1 MPYQFKDYVDTY
13 VDPQTVKISEILR
26 DRYMQNFQA
35 NDQLS
40 MAVDQMQA
48 ALPFEK
54 DVARKK
60 ELQAKIDNTLGQIVD
75 AGDLENATFAISNAA
90 RNFTKEYA
98 PIKQNYDAWQGAIGD
113 LQKRLGAKENGI
125 NAEQLKYAPAFMAK
139 GYKGFEIDEA
149 TGRVKEGSMF
159 KAPTIYSDPD
169 VMSLIK
175 SSMEIL
181 HSDTYKGTLKEV
193 AIGDG
198 TLELTT
204 TEGVTKIDLDKVRD
218 VLEPVMKRPDV
229 ANYFEQL
236 AQMKTYAVLQS
247 ADMPQIL
254 TTQIATYQAAIEDV
268 NKRIAAG
275 EFKDEV
281 SKKAASDQ
289 IAMLNSEIKQAQKG
303 LQDPAAGEL
312 FIQNKIKE
320 EYMAPYVQ
328 YGEAKAYEE
337 IQTDRLYDYSKL
349 YLEDRK
355 HAKENSAFYVQGEV
369 TLADKY
375 GATVEK
381 KYELMT
387 ANEKAIL
394 DQRII
399 LNSGTTSP
407 EAKQDAARE
416 MSRLKNQ
423 TETIRQQIILAG
435 NRIGDER
442 LQNLMYP
449 GREGFIATGLDE
461 WQGYGTSHIYE
472 TLKEMYPW
480 ASTGELFIKY
490 KETFDNI
497 GDEDL
502 AQFRNKYKEKFGQ
515 EDYYTKI
522 QKSDTAFSDIQQIA
536 YREAVTTFER
546 EMSKQFA
553 AEKTSKPFN
562 YGTIETADSYQ
573 GAALRKQIDNFF
585 VGKPLPEYFQV
596 TDVTEDEDVVP
607 LAGNSEELKGFK
619 TVSVGWNRVDNIYE
633 INLVNEE
640 DGLTKTVHM
649 DGNMI
654 KGTTIDQML
663 NSPEVRF
670 AGVVA
675 DMSTGL
681 QQGDKTHRTVTML
694 TGANSEKQILMEV
707 SYKSEGE
714 SFIRFLDLDGNA
726 FVNKETGKAIPL
738 SQRNTLTSQTIKDLL
753 SQGFTVQNAD
763 GTTSVHPMVD
773 LLR

>member
-75 AGDLENATFAISNAA
+75 AGDFENATFAISNAA
-90 RNFTKEYA
+90 RNFAKEYA

-181 HSDTYKGTLKEV
+181 HSDSYKGTLKEV

-204 TEGVTKIDLDKVRD
+204 TEGVTKIDLAKVRD

-275 EFKDEV
+275 EFKDV
-281 SKKAASDQ
+281 ASKKAASDQ

-303 LQDPAAGEL
+303 LQDPAAGEI

-337 IQTDRLYDYSKL
+337 VESSKLYDYSKL

-381 KYELMT
+381 KTELMNANNSAIADQERIVNDDNASPESRQT
-387 ANEKAIL
+387 AANEI
-394 DQRII
+394 
-399 LNSGTTSP
+399 
-407 EAKQDAARE
+407 
-416 MSRLKNQ
+416 SRLKNQ
-423 TETIRQQIILAG
+423 NETIKQQIVLAG
-435 NRIGDER
+435 NRLGD
-442 LQNLMYP
+442 NLFKNTLM
-449 GREGFIATGLDE
+449 EE
-461 WQGYGTSHIYE
+461 VGTSSGYSFGNPHVYE
-472 TLKEMYPW
+472 TLKELYPW
-480 ASTGELFIKY
+480 ASEGELYLKY
-490 KETFDNI
+490 VETFDNI

-515 EDYYTKI
+515 EEYYTKV
-522 QKSDTAFSDIQQIA
+522 QKDEQNFSATQIA
-536 YREAVTTFER
+536 TYRFITSEASMK
-546 EMSKQFA
+546 MSQQFA

-562 YGTIETADSYQ
+562 YGTIDAADSYQ

-596 TDVTEDEDVVP
+596 TDVTEDEEAVP
-607 LAGNSEELKGFK
+607 LAGSSEELKGFK
-619 TVSVGWNRVDNIYE
+619 VVSVGWNKIDNIYE
-633 INLVNEE
+633 INLANE
-640 DGLTKTVHM
+640 DDKLTKTVHM

-663 NSPEVRF
+663 NSPDVRF
-670 AGVVA
+670 AGVIT

-681 QQGDKTHRTVTML
+681 QAGEKSHRTVSL
-694 TGANSEKQILMEV
+694 ATGANSQMNVLMEV
-707 SYKSEGE
+707 SYKGQGE
-714 SFIRFLDLDGNA
+714 SFIRFLDTNGNP
-726 FVNKETGKAIPL
+726 FVDKEGKAIPL
-738 SQRNTLTSQTIKDLL
+738 SQKNVMTSQTIKDLL
-753 SQGFTVQNAD
+753 YKGFPVQNAD
-763 GTTSVHPMVD
+763 GTTTYRPALD
-773 LLR
+773 ILR

>member
-13 VDPQTVKISEILR
+13 VDPQTVKISEMLR

-35 NDQLS
+35 NDQLA

-90 RNFTKEYA
+90 RNFAKEYA
-98 PIKQNYDAWQGAIGD
+98 PIKQNYDAWQGALTD

-149 TGRVKEGSMF
+149 TGRVKEGTMF

-181 HSDTYKGTLKEV
+181 HSDSYKGTLKEV

-204 TEGVTKIDLDKVRD
+204 TDGVTKISLEKVRD

-236 AQMKTYAVLQS
+236 AQMKTYAILQS

-254 TTQIATYQAAIEDV
+254 NTQIATYQAAIEDV

-303 LQDPAAGEL
+303 LQDPAAGEI

-337 IQTDRLYDYSKL
+337 VEGSKLYDYSKL

-381 KYELMT
+381 KTELMNANNSAIADQERIVNDDNASPESRQNA
-387 ANEKAIL
+387 ANEI
-394 DQRII
+394 
-399 LNSGTTSP
+399 
-407 EAKQDAARE
+407 
-416 MSRLKNQ
+416 SRLKNQ
-423 TETIRQQIILAG
+423 NETIRQQIVLAG
-435 NRIGDER
+435 NRIGETAFKDAIQGID
-442 LQNLMYP
+442 QNGGPSLSP
-449 GREGFIATGLDE
+449 ARTDKV
-461 WQGYGTSHIYE
+461 YE
-472 TLKEMYPW
+472 VLKELYPW
-480 ASTGELFIKY
+480 ASAGELFLKY

-515 EDYYTKI
+515 EDYYTNI
-522 QKSDTAFSDIQQIA
+522 QASETAFNTYQI
-536 YREAVTTFER
+536 VTYKSVMDSWSKK
-546 EMSKQFA
+546 MSEQFA

-562 YGTIETADSYQ
+562 YGTIDAADSYQ

-596 TDVTEDEDVVP
+596 TDVTDDEEAVP
-607 LAGNSEELKGFK
+607 LAGNSEELKGFEV
-619 TVSVGWNRVDNIYE
+619 VSVGWNKIDNIYE
-633 INLVNEE
+633 INLTKKD

-663 NSPEVRF
+663 NSPDVRF
-670 AGVVA
+670 AGVIT

-681 QQGDKTHRTVTML
+681 QVGEKTHRTVSL
-694 TGANSEKQILMEV
+694 ATGANSQMNVLMEV
-707 SYKSEGE
+707 SYKGQGE
-714 SFIRFLDLDGNA
+714 SFIRFLDTNGNP
-726 FVNKETGKAIPL
+726 FVDKEGKVIPL
-738 SQRNTLTSQTIKDLL
+738 SQKNVMTSQTIKDLL
-753 SQGFTVQNAD
+753 YKGFPVQNAD
-763 GTTSVHPMVD
+763 GTTTYRPALD
-773 LLR
+773 ILR

>member
-13 VDPQTVKISEILR
+13 VDPQTVKISEMLR

-48 ALPFEK
+48 ALPFEN

-125 NAEQLKYAPAFMAK
+125 NAEQLKYAPAYMAK
-139 GYKGFEIDEA
+139 GYKGFEIDET

-181 HSDTYKGTLKEV
+181 HSDTYKGSLKEV

-204 TEGVTKIDLDKVRD
+204 TEGVTKIGLDKVRD

-247 ADMPQIL
+247 
-254 TTQIATYQAAIEDV
+254 TDV
-268 NKRIAAG
+268 NEVLNTQVNGYKTAIDQLNTRIAAG
-275 EFKDEV
+275 EFKEEAD
-281 SKKAASDQ
+281 KKAAADQ
-289 IAMLNSEIKQAQKG
+289 ITMLTSEMKKAQTA
-303 LQDPAAGEL
+303 LQDPAAGEMYVKD
-312 FIQNKIKE
+312 KIKE
-320 EYMAPYVQ
+320 DYMAPYIQ

-337 IQTDRLYDYSKL
+337 IQTDKLYDYSKL

-381 KYELMT
+381 KTELMNT
-387 ANEKAIL
+387 NNSAITDQERILNDENASPESKQNAANEI
-394 DQRII
+394 
-399 LNSGTTSP
+399 
-407 EAKQDAARE
+407 
-416 MSRLKNQ
+416 SRLKNQ
-423 TETIRQQIILAG
+423 NETIKQQIVLAG
-435 NRIGDER
+435 NRLGD
-442 LQNLMYP
+442 NLFKNKLM
-449 GREGFIATGLDE
+449 EE
-461 WQGYGTSHIYE
+461 VGTSSGYTFGNAHVYE
-472 TLKEMYPW
+472 TLKELYPW
-480 ASTGELFIKY
+480 ASEGELYLKY
-490 KETFDNI
+490 VETFDNI

-515 EDYYTKI
+515 EEYYTKV
-522 QKSDTAFSDIQQIA
+522 QKDEQNFAPTQIA
-536 YREAVTTFER
+536 TYRLITSEASMK
-546 EMSKQFA
+546 MSQQFA

-562 YGTIETADSYQ
+562 YGTIDAADSYQ

-596 TDVTEDEDVVP
+596 TDVTEDEEAVP
-607 LAGNSEELKGFK
+607 LAGNSEELKGFEV
-619 TVSVGWNRVDNIYE
+619 VSVGWNKIDNIYE
-633 INLVNEE
+633 INLTKKD

-663 NSPEVRF
+663 NSPDVRF
-670 AGVVA
+670 AGVIT

-681 QQGDKTHRTVTML
+681 QAGEKTHRTVSL
-694 TGANSEKQILMEV
+694 ATGANSQMNVLMEV
-707 SYKSEGE
+707 SYKGQGE
-714 SFIRFLDLDGNA
+714 SFIRFLDTNGNP
-726 FVNKETGKAIPL
+726 FVDKEGKAIPL
-738 SQRNTLTSQTIKDLL
+738 SQKNVMTSQTIKDLL
-753 SQGFTVQNAD
+753 YKGFPVQNAD
-763 GTTSVHPMVD
+763 GTTTYRPALD
-773 LLR
+773 ILR

>member
-181 HSDTYKGTLKEV
+181 HSDSYKGTLKEV

-204 TEGVTKIDLDKVRD
+204 TEGVTKIDLEKVRD

-303 LQDPAAGEL
+303 LQDPAAGEI

-337 IQTDRLYDYSKL
+337 VENGRLYDYSKL

-381 KYELMT
+381 KTELMNANNSAIT
-387 ANEKAIL
+387 DQERIVNDDNASPESRQTAANEI
-394 DQRII
+394 
-399 LNSGTTSP
+399 
-407 EAKQDAARE
+407 
-416 MSRLKNQ
+416 SRLKNQ
-423 TETIRQQIILAG
+423 NETIRQQIVLAG
-435 NRIGDER
+435 NRLGD
-442 LQNLMYP
+442 NLFKNTLVNEY
-449 GREGFIATGLDE
+449 GTV
-461 WQGYGTSHIYE
+461 QGYGMGNAHVYD
-472 TLKEMYPW
+472 TLKELYPW
-480 ASTGELFIKY
+480 ASEGELYLKY
-490 KETFDNI
+490 VETFDNI

-515 EDYYTKI
+515 EEYYTKV
-522 QKSDTAFSDIQQIA
+522 QKDEQNFSATQIA
-536 YREAVTTFER
+536 TYRTITSEASMK
-546 EMSKQFA
+546 MSQQFA

-562 YGTIETADSYQ
+562 YGTIDAADSYQ

-596 TDVTEDEDVVP
+596 TDVTEDEEAVP

-619 TVSVGWNRVDNIYE
+619 VVSVGWNKIDNIYE
-633 INLVNEE
+633 LNLVKED

-663 NSPEVRF
+663 NSPDVRF
-670 AGVVA
+670 AGVIT

-681 QQGDKTHRTVTML
+681 QAGEKSHRTVSL
-694 TGANSEKQILMEV
+694 ATGANSQMNVLMEV
-707 SYKSEGE
+707 SYKGQGE
-714 SFIRFLDLDGNA
+714 SFIRFLDTNGNP
-726 FVNKETGKAIPL
+726 FVDKEGKAIPL
-738 SQRNTLTSQTIKDLL
+738 SQKNVMTSQTIKDLL
-753 SQGFTVQNAD
+753 YKGFPVQNAD
-763 GTTSVHPMVD
+763 GTTTYRPALD
-773 LLR
+773 ILR

>member
-13 VDPQTVKISEILR
+13 VDPQTVKISEMLR

-35 NDQLS
+35 NDTLS

-48 ALPFEK
+48 ALPFEN
-54 DVARKK
+54 DVAKKK
-60 ELQAKIDNTLGQIVD
+60 ELQSKIENTLGQIVD

-113 LQKRLGAKENGI
+113 LQKRLGAKENGV
-125 NAEQLKYAPAFMAK
+125 NAEQLKYAPAYMAK

-181 HSDTYKGTLKEV
+181 HSDSYKGSLKEV

-198 TLELTT
+198 MLELTT
-204 TEGVTKIDLDKVRD
+204 TEGVTKISLDKVRN

-247 ADMPQIL
+247 
-254 TTQIATYQAAIEDV
+254 TDV
-268 NKRIAAG
+268 NEVLNTQVNSYKTAIDQLNTKIAAG
-275 EFKDEV
+275 EFKEADAQKAAANQVTMLTSEM
-281 SKKAASDQ
+281 KKAQTA
-289 IAMLNSEIKQAQKG
+289 
-303 LQDPAAGEL
+303 LQDPAAGEMY
-312 FIQNKIKE
+312 IKDKIKE
-320 EYMAPYVQ
+320 DYMAPYVQ

-337 IQTDRLYDYSKL
+337 IESNKAYDYSKL
-349 YLEDRK
+349 YIEDRK

-381 KYELMT
+381 KSELINT
-387 ANEKAIL
+387 NNASIA
-394 DQRII
+394 DQERIM
-399 LNSGTTSP
+399 NDTEASP
-407 EAKQDAARE
+407 ESRQTAATE
-416 MSRLKNQ
+416 VTRLKNQ
-423 TETIRQQIILAG
+423 NETIRQQIVLAG
-435 NRIGDER
+435 NRLGDD
-442 LQNLMYP
+442 LFKNTLMN
-449 GREGFIATGLDE
+449 E
-461 WQGYGTSHIYE
+461 YGTVSGFGMGNAHVYD

-480 ASTGELFIKY
+480 ASEGELFLKY

-502 AQFRNKYKEKFGQ
+502 AKFRNKYKEKYGQ
-515 EDYYTKI
+515 EEYYTKV
-522 QKSDTAFSDIQQIA
+522 QKDEQNFSANQIGT
-536 YREAVTTFER
+536 YRTIISEASMK
-546 EMSKQFA
+546 MSQQFA

-562 YGTIETADSYQ
+562 YGTIEAADSYQ
-573 GAALRKQIDNFF
+573 GAALRKNIDNFF

-596 TDVTEDEDVVP
+596 TDVTEDDDVVP
-607 LAGNSEELKGFK
+607 LAGNDESLKGFE
-619 TVSVGWNRVDNIYE
+619 VASVGWNKVDNIYE
-633 INLVNEE
+633 LNLVNKE
-640 DGLTKTVHM
+640 DGVSKTVHM
-649 DGNMI
+649 DGNML
-654 KGTTIDQML
+654 KGTTIDAML
-663 NSPEVRF
+663 NAPEVKF
-670 AGVVA
+670 AGVIT

-681 QQGDKTHRTVTML
+681 GVGEKTHRTVSL
-694 TGANSEKQILMEV
+694 ATGANSQMDVLMEV
-707 SYKSEGE
+707 SYKGQGE
-714 SFIRFLDLDGNA
+714 AFIRFLDTNGNPFADKDGK
-726 FVNKETGKAIPL
+726 VIPL
-738 SQRNTLTSQTIKDLL
+738 SQKNVMTSQTIKDLL
-753 SQGFTVQNAD
+753 LKGFPVQNAD
-763 GTTSVHPMVD
+763 GTTTYRPALD
-773 LLR
+773 ILR

>member
-1 MPYQFKDYVDTY
+1 
-13 VDPQTVKISEILR
+13 
-26 DRYMQNFQA
+26 MQNFQA

-48 ALPFEK
+48 ALPFEN
-54 DVARKK
+54 DVAKKK
-60 ELQAKIDNTLGQIVD
+60 ELQAKIDNTLNQIVD

-113 LQKRLGAKENGI
+113 LQKRLGAKENGV
-125 NAEQLKYAPAFMAK
+125 NAEQLKYAPAYMAR

-181 HSDTYKGTLKEV
+181 HSDTYKGSLKEV

-204 TEGVTKIDLDKVRD
+204 TEGVTKISLDKVRD

-247 ADMPQIL
+247 TDVNEVVN
-254 TTQIATYQAAIEDV
+254 TQITNYKTAIDV
-268 NKRIAAG
+268 INAKTAAG
-275 EFKDEV
+275 EFKDEAQKKLAADQI
-281 SKKAASDQ
+281 SMLTSEMKKAQSA
-289 IAMLNSEIKQAQKG
+289 
-303 LQDPAAGEL
+303 LQDPAAAEL
-312 FIQNKIKE
+312 YIKDKIKE
-320 EYMAPYVQ
+320 DYMAPYVQ

-337 IQTDRLYDYSKL
+337 VESSKLYDYSKL
-349 YLEDRK
+349 YMEDRK

-381 KYELMT
+381 KSELINSNN
-387 ANEKAIL
+387 AAIK
-394 DQRII
+394 DQERII
-399 LNSGTTSP
+399 NDTEASP
-407 EAKQDAARE
+407 ESRQTAATE
-416 MSRLKNQ
+416 VTRLKNQ
-423 TETIRQQIILAG
+423 NETIRQQIVLAG
-435 NRIGDER
+435 NRLGD
-442 LQNLMYP
+442 NLFKNTLIDEQ
-449 GREGFIATGLDE
+449 GLVQGFTLGNAHVYD
-461 WQGYGTSHIYE
+461 
-472 TLKEMYPW
+472 TLKELYPW
-480 ASTGELFIKY
+480 ASEGELFLKY

-502 AQFRNKYKEKFGQ
+502 AQFRNKYKEKYGQ
-515 EDYYTKI
+515 EEYYTKV
-522 QKSDTAFSDIQQIA
+522 QKDEQNFSNNQIA
-536 YREAVTTFER
+536 TYRTIITEASMK
-546 EMSKQFA
+546 MSQQFA

-562 YGTIETADSYQ
+562 YGTIEAADSYQ
-573 GAALRKQIDNFF
+573 GAALRKNIDTFF

-596 TDVTEDEDVVP
+596 TDVTEDDVVP
-607 LAGNSEELKGFK
+607 LAGNDETLKGFE
-619 TVSVGWNRVDNIYE
+619 VASVGWNKIDNIYE
-633 INLVNEE
+633 LNLVNKE

-654 KGTTIDQML
+654 KGTTIDAML
-663 NSPEVRF
+663 NSPDVKF
-670 AGVVA
+670 AGIIT
-675 DMSTGL
+675 DMSIGL
-681 QQGDKTHRTVTML
+681 QAGDKTHRTVNL
-694 TGANSEKQILMEV
+694 ATGANSQMEILMEV

-714 SFIRFLDLDGNA
+714 SFIRFLDTNGNPFKDGNGNPVA
-726 FVNKETGKAIPL
+726 L
-738 SQRNTLTSQTIKDLL
+738 SQKNVMSSQTVQDLL
-753 SQGFTVQNAD
+753 RKGFPVQNAD
-763 GTTSVHPMVD
+763 GTTTYRPALD

>member
-13 VDPQTVKISEILR
+13 VDPQTVKISEMLR

-35 NDQLS
+35 NDTLS

-48 ALPFEK
+48 ALPFEN
-54 DVARKK
+54 DVAKKK
-60 ELQAKIDNTLGQIVD
+60 ELQAKIDSTLGQIVD

-113 LQKRLGAKENGI
+113 LQKRLGAKENGV
-125 NAEQLKYAPAFMAK
+125 NAEQLKYAPAYMAK

-181 HSDTYKGTLKEV
+181 HPDTYKGSLKEV

-204 TEGVTKIDLDKVRD
+204 TEGVTSISLTKVRD

-236 AQMKTYAVLQS
+236 AKMKTYSVLQS
-247 ADMPQIL
+247 TDVNEVIN
-254 TTQIATYQAAIEDV
+254 TQITNYKTAIDAI
-268 NKRIAAG
+268 NAKTAAG
-275 EFKDEV
+275 EFKDDAQKKLAADQITLLTSEM
-281 SKKAASDQ
+281 KKAQGA
-289 IAMLNSEIKQAQKG
+289 
-303 LQDPAAGEL
+303 LQDPTAGEL
-312 FIQNKIKE
+312 YIKDKVKE
-320 EYMAPYVQ
+320 DYMAPYVQ
-328 YGEAKAYEE
+328 YGEAKAYTET
-337 IQTDRLYDYSKL
+337 QSDRLYDYSKL

-381 KYELMT
+381 KSELI
-387 ANEKAIL
+387 NSNNSAIV
-394 DQRII
+394 DQERIM
-399 LNSGTTSP
+399 NDTEASP
-407 EAKQDAARE
+407 ESRQTAATE
-416 MSRLKNQ
+416 VSRLKNQ
-423 TETIRQQIILAG
+423 NETIRQQIVLAG
-435 NRIGDER
+435 NRIGETAFKDA
-442 LQNLMYP
+442 
-449 GREGFIATGLDE
+449 I
-461 WQGYGTSHIYE
+461 QGIDQSGGSSFSPPRTNKVYE
-472 TLKEMYPW
+472 VLKELYPW
-480 ASTGELFIKY
+480 AGAGELFLKY
-490 KETFDNI
+490 KETFDNV

-515 EDYYTKI
+515 EDYYTNI
-522 QKSDTAFSDIQQIA
+522 QASETAFNTYQT
-536 YREAVTTFER
+536 VTYKSVMDSWSKK
-546 EMSKQFA
+546 MSEQFA

-562 YGTIETADSYQ
+562 YGTIEAADSYQ

-596 TDVTEDEDVVP
+596 TDVTEDDVVP
-607 LAGNSEELKGFK
+607 LAGNDETLSGFK
-619 TVSVGWNRVDNIYE
+619 VASVGWNRVDNMYE
-633 INLVNEE
+633 LNLVKE
-640 DGLTKTVHM
+640 GTGTSAVKTVHL
-649 DGNMI
+649 DGNML
-654 KGTTIDQML
+654 KGTTIDAML
-663 NSPEVRF
+663 NSPDTKF
-670 AGVVA
+670 AGIIT
-675 DMSTGL
+675 DMSIGL
-681 QQGDKTHRTVTML
+681 QAGDKTHRTVNL
-694 TGANSEKQILMEV
+694 ATGANSQMPILMEV

-714 SFIRFLDLDGNA
+714 SFIRFLDTNGNPFKDTNGNPVA
-726 FVNKETGKAIPL
+726 L
-738 SQRNTLTSQTIKDLL
+738 SQKNVMTSQTVQDLL
-753 SQGFTVQNAD
+753 RKGFPVQNAD
-763 GTTSVHPMVD
+763 GTTTYRPALD

>member
-13 VDPQTVKISEILR
+13 VDPQTVKISEMLR

-35 NDQLS
+35 NDTLS

-48 ALPFEK
+48 ALPFEN
-54 DVARKK
+54 DVAKKK
-60 ELQAKIDNTLGQIVD
+60 ELQFKIDNTLNQIVD

-90 RNFTKEYA
+90 RNFTKEYT

-113 LQKRLGAKENGI
+113 LQKRLGAKENGV
-125 NAEQLKYAPAFMAK
+125 NAEQLKYAPAYMAK

-181 HSDTYKGTLKEV
+181 HSDSYKGSLKEV
-193 AIGDG
+193 NIGDG
-198 TLELTT
+198 MLELTT
-204 TEGVTKIDLDKVRD
+204 TEGVTKISLEKVRD

-236 AQMKTYAVLQS
+236 SQMKTYSVLQS
-247 ADMPQIL
+247 TDVNEVIN
-254 TTQIATYQAAIEDV
+254 TQITNYKTAIDAI
-268 NKRIAAG
+268 NAKTAAG
-275 EFKDEV
+275 EFKDEAQ
-281 SKKAASDQ
+281 KKLASDQ
-289 IAMLNSEIKQAQKG
+289 ITLLTSEMKKAQSA
-303 LQDPAAGEL
+303 LQDSTAGEL
-312 FIQNKIKE
+312 YIKDKIKE
-320 EYMAPYVQ
+320 DYMAPYVQ
-328 YGEAKAYEE
+328 YGEAKAYTET
-337 IQTDRLYDYSKL
+337 QSDRIYDYSKL
-349 YLEDRK
+349 YIEDRK
-355 HAKENSAFYVQGEV
+355 FAKENSPLYIQGEV

-375 GATVEK
+375 GATVAK

-387 ANEKAIL
+387 SNEKAIL

-416 MSRLKNQ
+416 MNRLRNQ
-423 TETIRQQIILAG
+423 TETIKQQITTAG

-449 GREGFIATGLDE
+449 GREGFLSTGMDE
-461 WQGYGTSHIYE
+461 WKAYGTSHIYE

-480 ASTGELFIKY
+480 ASTGELYLKY

-522 QKSDTAFSDIQQIA
+522 QKDESNFSDIQKVA
-536 YREAVTTFER
+536 YREATRTFEQ

-562 YGTIETADSYQ
+562 YGTIDAPNVYE
-573 GAALRKQIDNFF
+573 GAGLRKQIDNFF

-596 TDVTEDEDVVP
+596 TNVTEDDEVVP
-607 LAGNSEELKGFK
+607 LAGNDETLKGYQ
-619 TVSVGWNRVDNIYE
+619 VASVGWNKVDNIYE
-633 INLVNEE
+633 LNLVHKE
-640 DGLTKTVHM
+640 DGTSKTVHM

-654 KGTTIDQML
+654 KGSTIDVML
-663 NSPEVRF
+663 NSPDVKF
-670 AGVVA
+670 AGVVT
-675 DMSTGL
+675 DMATGL
-681 QQGDKTHRTVTML
+681 QAGEKSHRTVSLL
-694 TGANSEKQILMEV
+694 TGANSEKQVLMEV

-714 SFIRFLDLDGNA
+714 SFIRFLDTDGNT
-726 FVNKETGKAIPL
+726 FKDKEGKAIAL
-738 SQRNTLTSQTIKDLL
+738 SQRNSLGSQTIKDLL
-753 SQGFTVQNAD
+753 SKGFPVQNAD
-763 GTTSVHPMVD
+763 GTTTYRPALD

>member
-35 NDQLS
+35 NDQLA

-90 RNFTKEYA
+90 RNFAKEYA
-98 PIKQNYDAWQGAIGD
+98 PIKQNYDAWQGALTD

-149 TGRVKEGSMF
+149 TGRVKEGTMF

-181 HSDTYKGTLKEV
+181 HPDSYKGTLKEV

-204 TEGVTKIDLDKVRD
+204 TDGVTKIDLEKVRD

-236 AQMKTYAVLQS
+236 AQMKTYAILQS

-254 TTQIATYQAAIEDV
+254 NTQIATYQAAIEDV

-289 IAMLNSEIKQAQKG
+289 IAMLTSEIKQAQKG
-303 LQDPAAGEL
+303 LQDPAAGEI

-337 IQTDRLYDYSKL
+337 VESNKLYDYSKL

-375 GATVEK
+375 GATFEK
-381 KYELMT
+381 KTELMNANNSAIADQERIVNDDNASPESRQT
-387 ANEKAIL
+387 AANEIL
-394 DQRII
+394 
-399 LNSGTTSP
+399 
-407 EAKQDAARE
+407 
-416 MSRLKNQ
+416 RLKNQ
-423 TETIRQQIILAG
+423 NETIKQQIILAG
-435 NRIGDER
+435 NRLGGD
-442 LQNLMYP
+442 LFKNKLM
-449 GREGFIATGLDE
+449 EE
-461 WQGYGTSHIYE
+461 VGTSSGYSFGNPHVYE
-472 TLKEMYPW
+472 TLKELYPW
-480 ASTGELFIKY
+480 ASEGELYLKY
-490 KETFDNI
+490 VETFDNI

-515 EDYYTKI
+515 EEYYTKV
-522 QKSDTAFSDIQQIA
+522 QKDEQNFAPTQIA
-536 YREAVTTFER
+536 TYRLITSEASMK
-546 EMSKQFA
+546 MSQQFA

-562 YGTIETADSYQ
+562 YGTIDAADSYQ

-596 TDVTEDEDVVP
+596 TDVTEDEEAVP

-619 TVSVGWNRVDNIYE
+619 VVSVGWNKIDNIYE
-633 INLVNEE
+633 LNLVKED

-663 NSPEVRF
+663 NSPDVRF
-670 AGVVA
+670 AGVIT

-681 QQGDKTHRTVTML
+681 QAGEKTHRTVSL
-694 TGANSEKQILMEV
+694 ATGANSQMNVLMEV
-707 SYKSEGE
+707 SYKGQGE
-714 SFIRFLDLDGNA
+714 SFIRFLDTNGNP
-726 FVNKETGKAIPL
+726 FVDKEGKVIPL
-738 SQRNTLTSQTIKDLL
+738 SQKNVMTSQTIKDLL
-753 SQGFTVQNAD
+753 YKGFPVQNAD
-763 GTTSVHPMVD
+763 GTTTYRPALD
-773 LLR
+773 ILR

>member
-1 MPYQFKDYVDTY
+1 MPYQFKDYVSTY

-26 DRYMQNFQA
+26 DRYMENFKA

-48 ALPFEK
+48 ALPFEN
-54 DVARKK
+54 DVAKKK
-60 ELQAKIDNTLGQIVD
+60 ELQAKIDNTLNQIVD

-98 PIKQNYDAWQGAIGD
+98 PIKQNYDAWQGALTD

-125 NAEQLKYAPAFMAK
+125 NAEQLKYAPAYMAK

-181 HSDTYKGTLKEV
+181 HSDTYKGSLKEV

-204 TEGVTKIDLDKVRD
+204 TEGLTTISLDKVRD

-247 ADMPQIL
+247 TDVNEVVN
-254 TTQIATYQAAIEDV
+254 TQITNYKTAIDAI
-268 NKRIAAG
+268 NAKSAAG
-275 EFKDEV
+275 EFKDEAQKKLAADQI
-281 SKKAASDQ
+281 SMLTSEMKKAQNA
-289 IAMLNSEIKQAQKG
+289 
-303 LQDPAAGEL
+303 LQDPGAAEL
-312 FIQNKIKE
+312 YIKDKIKE
-320 EYMAPYVQ
+320 DYMAPYIQ
-328 YGEAKAYEE
+328 YGESKADTET
-337 IQTDRLYDYSKL
+337 QSDRLYDYSKL

-381 KYELMT
+381 KNELINSNN
-387 ANEKAIL
+387 AAITE
-394 DQRII
+394 QERIM
-399 LNSGTTSP
+399 NDTEASP
-407 EAKQDAARE
+407 ESRQTAATE
-416 MSRLKNQ
+416 VTRLKNQ
-423 TETIRQQIILAG
+423 NETIRQQIVLAG
-435 NRIGDER
+435 NRIGETAFKDA
-442 LQNLMYP
+442 
-449 GREGFIATGLDE
+449 I
-461 WQGYGTSHIYE
+461 QGIDQSGGGPNFNPTRTDKVYDV
-472 TLKEMYPW
+472 LKELYPW
-480 ASTGELFIKY
+480 AGAGELFLKY

-502 AQFRNKYKEKFGQ
+502 AQFRNKYKEKYGQ
-515 EDYYTKI
+515 EDYYTNI
-522 QKSDTAFSDIQQIA
+522 QQSETAFNTYQV
-536 YREAVTTFER
+536 VTYKSVVDSW
-546 EMSKQFA
+546 SKKMAEQFA

-562 YGTIETADSYQ
+562 YGTIEAADSYQ
-573 GAALRKQIDNFF
+573 GAALRKSIDTFF

-596 TDVTEDEDVVP
+596 TDVTEDDVVP
-607 LAGNSEELKGFK
+607 LAGNDATLSGFK
-619 TVSVGWNRVDNIYE
+619 VASVGWNRIDNIYE
-633 INLVNEE
+633 LNLVKE
-640 DGLTKTVHM
+640 DAGTSAVKTVHL
-649 DGNMI
+649 DGNML
-654 KGTTIDQML
+654 KGTTIDAML
-663 NSPEVRF
+663 NSPDTKF
-670 AGVVA
+670 AGIIT
-675 DMSTGL
+675 DMSIGL
-681 QQGDKTHRTVTML
+681 QAGDKTHRTVNL
-694 TGANSEKQILMEV
+694 ATGANSQMPILMEV

-714 SFIRFLDLDGNA
+714 SFIRFLDTNGNPFKDANGNA
-726 FVNKETGKAIPL
+726 VAL
-738 SQRNTLTSQTIKDLL
+738 SQKNVMTSQTIKDLL
-753 SQGFTVQNAD
+753 YKGFPVQNAD
-763 GTTSVHPMVD
+763 GTTTYRPALD

>member
-13 VDPQTVKISEILR
+13 VDPQTVKISEMLR

-48 ALPFEK
+48 ALPFEN
-54 DVARKK
+54 DVAKKK
-60 ELQAKIDNTLGQIVD
+60 ELQSKIDNTLNQIVD

-90 RNFTKEYA
+90 RNFTKEYT

-113 LQKRLGAKENGI
+113 LQKRLGAKENGV
-125 NAEQLKYAPAFMAK
+125 NAEQLKYAPAYMAK

-181 HSDTYKGTLKEV
+181 HSDTYKGSLKEV

-204 TEGVTKIDLDKVRD
+204 TEGLTTISLDKVRD

-236 AQMKTYAVLQS
+236 AQMKTYSVLQS
-247 ADMPQIL
+247 TNVNEVIN
-254 TTQIATYQAAIEDV
+254 TQITNYKTAIDAI
-268 NKRIAAG
+268 NAKTAAG
-275 EFKDEV
+275 EFKDEAQKKLAADQITLLT
-281 SKKAASDQ
+281 SEMKKAQGA
-289 IAMLNSEIKQAQKG
+289 
-303 LQDPAAGEL
+303 LQDPTASEL
-312 FIQNKIKE
+312 YIKDKIKE
-320 EYMAPYVQ
+320 DYMAPYVQ
-328 YGEAKAYEE
+328 YGEAKAYTET
-337 IQTDRLYDYSKL
+337 QSDRLYDYSKL
-349 YLEDRK
+349 YMEDRK

-375 GATVEK
+375 GATVAK

-387 ANEKAIL
+387 SNEKAIL

-407 EAKQDAARE
+407 ESKQDAARE
-416 MSRLKNQ
+416 MNRLKNQ
-423 TETIRQQIILAG
+423 NETIRQQIILSG

-449 GREGFIATGLDE
+449 GREGVLAGSGSLAD
-461 WQGYGTSHIYE
+461 YGTSHIYE

-480 ASTGELFIKY
+480 ASTGELYLKY

-502 AQFRNKYKEKFGQ
+502 TQFRNKYKEKFGQ

-522 QKSDTAFSDIQQIA
+522 QKDESNFSDIQKIA
-536 YREAVTTFER
+536 YREATRTFEQ

-562 YGTIETADSYQ
+562 YGTIEAADSYQ

-596 TDVTEDEDVVP
+596 TNVTEDDEVVP
-607 LAGNSEELKGFK
+607 LGGNDPTLSGFK
-619 TVSVGWNRVDNIYE
+619 VASVGWNRVDNIYE
-633 INLVNEE
+633 LNLVKE
-640 DGLTKTVHM
+640 DAGATATKTVHM
-649 DGNMI
+649 DGNML
-654 KGTTIDQML
+654 KGTTIDAML
-663 NSPEVRF
+663 NSPDVQF
-670 AGVVA
+670 AGVVT
-675 DMSTGL
+675 DMSIGL
-681 QQGDKTHRTVTML
+681 QQGDKTHRTVSIL
-694 TGANSEKQILMEV
+694 TGANSEKEVLMEV

-714 SFIRFLDLDGNA
+714 SFVRFLDLDGKA
-726 FVNKETGKAIPL
+726 FEKDGKALPL
-738 SQRNTLTSQTIKDLL
+738 SQRNTITSETIKDLIR
-753 SQGFTVQNAD
+753 QGFPVQNAD
-763 GTTSVHPMVD
+763 GTTTYRPVLN